1 MGDFEMKITTISAH
15 AQKLFNIGLLFA
27 FGFDQDEARAFANAS
42 LAEDPSCAM
51 CWWLLGYAWGPFLN
65 HPAMVEDS
73 FTAGKAA
80 SYAAKKLM
88 DDGAVNVTRKEA
100 ARISA
105 LALRY
110 QPSVAKQ
117 HRVSKPTNGLFPL
130 HFVRMVIRILVFFGQ
145 RQQ

>member
-1 MGDFEMKITTISAH
+1 
-15 AQKLFNIGLLFA
+15 
-27 FGFDQDEARAFANAS
+27 
-42 LAEDPSCAM
+42 
-51 CWWLLGYAWGPFLN
+51 
-65 HPAMVEDS
+65 MVEDS

-100 ARISA
+100 ALISA

-117 HRVSKPTNGLFPL
+117 QQGFQAYERSLSAAFRANGDSDIG
-130 HFVRMVIRILVFFGQ
+130 VFGQ